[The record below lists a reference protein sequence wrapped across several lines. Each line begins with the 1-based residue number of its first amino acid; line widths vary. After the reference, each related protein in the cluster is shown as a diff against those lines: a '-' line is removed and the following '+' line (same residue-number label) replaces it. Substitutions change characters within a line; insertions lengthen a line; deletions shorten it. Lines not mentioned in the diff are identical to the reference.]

1 MASSPGLSFV
11 SELNR
16 LANGGTYPALTAQLT
31 ATQAANVWA
40 GTTGRPLISA
50 LNYKNDSG
58 TTLLN
63 MKSLNAVC
71 NAIAGT
77 TGKSSTDAL
86 RSIA

>member
-16 LANGGTYPALTAQLT
+16 LANGGTYPALTARLT

-40 GTTGRPLISA
+40 GTTGRTLISA
-50 LNYKNDSG
+50 LNYKNSAG

-63 MKSLNAVC
+63 MKPLQAVC

-77 TGKSSTDAL
+77 TGKSATDAL